1 MKIVYVFLA
10 DGFEEVEAITVVDIL
25 RRAEVEVLTV
35 GISSKTLVGAHDIV
49 VQADIDICEL
59 AMDNNIEMI
68 VLPGG
73 MPGVYNLKKSKKVIE
88 VLRYANNNGIYIAAI
103 CAAPT
108 ILGEQNMLYERQA
121 VCFPGMEEEL
131 LGAKVVNSNVV
142 VDGNIVT
149 GKNME
154 AALEF
159 ANTLVGLL
167 LKIK

>member
-1 MKIVYVFLA
+1 M
-10 DGFEEVEAITVVDIL
+10 
-25 RRAEVEVLTV
+25 EVLTV
-35 GISSKTLVGAHDIV
+35 GVGSKTLVGVHDIV

-59 AMDNNIEMI
+59 NMDNNIKMI

-73 MPGVYNLKKSKKVIE
+73 MPGVDNLKNSKKVIE
-88 VLRYANNNGIYIAAI
+88 ILHYVNNNGIYIAAI

-108 ILGEQNMLYERQA
+108 ILGEQNMISERRA
-121 VCFPGMEEEL
+121 VCFPGMEMEL
-131 LGAKVVNSNVV
+131 LGAKVIDSNVV
-142 VDGNIVT
+142 IDENIIT

-167 LKIK
+167 VKIK

>member
-35 GISSKTLVGAHDIV
+35 GVGSKTLVGAHDIV

-131 LGAKVVNSNVV
+131 LGAKVVNNNVV

-167 LKIK
+167 VKIK

>member
-1 MKIVYVFLA
+1 M
-10 DGFEEVEAITVVDIL
+10 
-25 RRAEVEVLTV
+25 EVLTV
-35 GISSKTLVGAHDIV
+35 GVGSKTLVGVHDIV

-59 AMDNNIEMI
+59 NMDNNIKMI

-73 MPGVYNLKKSKKVIE
+73 MPGVDNLKNSKKVIE
-88 VLRYANNNGIYIAAI
+88 ILHYANNNGIYIAAI

-108 ILGEQNMLYERQA
+108 ILGEQNMISGRRA
-121 VCFPGMEEEL
+121 VCFPGMEMEL
-131 LGAKVVNSNVV
+131 LGAKVIDSNVV
-142 VDGNIVT
+142 IDENIIT

-167 LKIK
+167 VKIK

>member
-1 MKIVYVFLA
+1 M
-10 DGFEEVEAITVVDIL
+10 VDVL

-35 GISSKTLVGAHDIV
+35 GVSSKTLVGAHDIV

-59 AMDNNIEMI
+59 DINNNIEMI

-73 MPGVYNLKKSKKVIE
+73 IPGVYNLKNSKKVIE
-88 VLRYANNNGIYIAAI
+88 VLHYANNNEIYIAAI
-103 CAAPT
+103 CAAPA
-108 ILGEQNMLYERQA
+108 ILGEQNILCKRRA
-121 VCFPGMEEEL
+121 VCFPGMEAEL
-131 LGAKVVNSNVV
+131 LEAQVMNSNVV
-142 VDGNIVT
+142 VDGKIIT

-167 LKIK
+167 VKIK

>member
-10 DGFEEVEAITVVDIL
+10 DGFEEVEAITVVDVL

-35 GISSKTLVGAHDIV
+35 GVSSKTLIGAHNIV

-88 VLRYANNNGIYIAAI
+88 MLRYANNNGIYIAAI

-142 VDGNIVT
+142 VDGDIIT

-167 LKIK
+167 VKIK

>member
-1 MKIVYVFLA
+1 MVYVFLA
-10 DGFEEVEAITVVDIL
+10 DGFEEVEAITIVDVL
-25 RRAEVEVLTV
+25 RRAKVEVLTV
-35 GISSKTLVGAHDIV
+35 GVGSKTLVGAHNIV

-88 VLRYANNNGIYIAAI
+88 MLHYANNNGIYIAAI

-108 ILGEQNMLYERQA
+108 ILGEQDMLYERQA

-167 LKIK
+167 VKIK

>member
-10 DGFEEVEAITVVDIL
+10 DGFEEVEAVTVVDIL

-35 GISSKTLVGAHDIV
+35 GIGSKTLVGAHDVV

-59 AMDNNIEMI
+59 NIDNNIEMI

-73 MPGVYNLKKSKKVIE
+73 MLGVYNLKKSKKIIE
-88 VLRYANNNGIYIAAI
+88 VLHYANNNGIYIAAI

-108 ILGEQNMLYERQA
+108 ILGEQNMLYKRRA
-121 VCFPGMEEEL
+121 VCFSGMEAEL

-142 VDGNIVT
+142 VDGNIIT
-149 GKNME
+149 GKDMA

-159 ANTLVGLL
+159 ANTLVDLL
-167 LKIK
+167 VKIK

>member
-131 LGAKVVNSNVV
+131 LGAKVVNNNVV

-167 LKIK
+167 VKIK